1 MQPTKACGVIVFR
14 DHPVRSFLL
23 MVHPLRWDL
32 PKGHLDA
39 AESELQCAL
48 RELHEETGIQA
59 DDIEIDPDFRFVT
72 QYPVRYKKKHDG
84 ELCEKTLVI
93 LLGWLQHPVTIHTS
107 EHESHQWITWT
118 PPHKIQRETIDLLLE
133 EVDWHLAVVS
143 RHPR

>member
-1 MQPTKACGVIVFR
+1 MQTTKACGVVVFR
-14 DHPVRSFLL
+14 DDPVRSFLL

-93 LLGWLQHPVTIHTS
+93 LLGWLQYPVTIQTS
-107 EHESHQWITWT
+107 EHESYQWITWN